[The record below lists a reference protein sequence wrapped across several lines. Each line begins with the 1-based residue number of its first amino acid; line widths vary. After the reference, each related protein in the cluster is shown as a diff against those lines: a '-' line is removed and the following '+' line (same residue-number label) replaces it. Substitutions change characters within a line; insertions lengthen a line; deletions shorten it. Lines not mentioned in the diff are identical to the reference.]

1 MQPGNIQL
9 LQNIEVLRNDNR
21 RRAKRGEKFFGCCIV
36 ALLRDFEKKVNE
48 TCNTPPR
55 RSFSWLRETQCASDR
70 LSSHDSIVFLVL
82 RQVTEIKREI

>member
-36 ALLRDFEKKVNE
+36 ALLCDFEKKVNE
-48 TCNTPPR
+48 TCNTPPVI
-55 RSFSWLRETQCASDR
+55 F
-70 LSSHDSIVFLVL
+70 
-82 RQVTEIKREI
+82 